1 MKVKKE
7 KILVTGGSGFLG
19 FTLVEKLLQNGN
31 QVLVFDNDFR
41 GNFKK
46 FKHHQKNN
54 Y

>member
-31 QVLVFDNDFR
+31 QVVVFEMIFVIL
-41 GNFKK
+41 KI
-46 FKHHQKNN
+46 
-54 Y
+54 